1 MLIRTGLLLVL
12 ALGWFAPAEAT
23 ATAPAS
29 KPVPELAPTEDQ
41 GRAALWAT
49 RFLTRFHYKRVPLD
63 DAMSARILDRFLKS
77 LDGEKLFFLNSD
89 IDAFAAYRSGLDD
102 AIFAQDLAPPFAI
115 YQKFLAR
122 LDERTAYARGLL
134 AEGFDFSMAETWN
147 FDREHAAWATSNA
160 ELDALWHQRIKNDWL
175 RLKLAGKQAAAIR
188 ETLDKRYRGLRD
200 RAVDVDSEDV
210 FQSFMN
216 AYTEEIEPHTNY
228 FSPRTAENFNIQMR
242 LSLEGIGAVLQ
253 REDDYTLVRQVVKG
267 GPADKSGKIKV
278 GDRVV
283 GVGQGRDGPITEV
296 IGWRTDDVVDKIRG
310 KKGSVVRL
318 DVLPG
323 EASDDAKPTTLV
335 LVREKIKLEDQAAK
349 STLIESP
356 DGSHRIGV
364 ITLPTFYHDFEAAR
378 RGDTDSRSSTRD
390 VARLIAELKAK
401 KIDGLVM
408 DLRGNGGGSLT
419 EATDLSGL
427 FIKQGPVVQVRDSQ
441 GRVEVEADQ
450 DPGISWSGPLAV
462 LINRE
467 SASASEIFAAA
478 MQDYGRALIIGETS
492 FGKGT
497 VQNLLDLD
505 SGAQNETPK
514 FGQLKMTIA
523 QFFRIDGGSTQHKGV
538 VPDVAFPE
546 TWDPKDF
553 GESALD
559 NSLPW
564 TRIKPADYSRSGDLH
579 ELLPE
584 LVARHEARA
593 AKDKEFGWW
602 LEDLADYRK
611 QRDQKSLS
619 LLEADR
625 RAEREQRDQKREQRK
640 QARIAAGLDEKPVD
654 RALDDGLQA
663 DERPLTA
670 AAGEADEDKDA
681 KPDFLL
687 KEAARILTDAIDLV
701 STDRRLAERVKS
713 IDTSLVP

>member
-1 MLIRTGLLLVL
+1 
-12 ALGWFAPAEAT
+12 
-23 ATAPAS
+23 
-29 KPVPELAPTEDQ
+29 
-41 GRAALWAT
+41 
-49 RFLTRFHYKRVPLD
+49 
-63 DAMSARILDRFLKS
+63 
-77 LDGEKLFFLNSD
+77 
-89 IDAFAAYRSGLDD
+89 
-102 AIFAQDLAPPFAI
+102 
-115 YQKFLAR
+115 
-122 LDERTAYARGLL
+122 
-134 AEGFDFSMAETWN
+134 
-147 FDREHAAWATSNA
+147 
-160 ELDALWHQRIKNDWL
+160 
-175 RLKLAGKQAAAIR
+175 
-188 ETLDKRYRGLRD
+188 
-200 RAVDVDSEDV
+200 
-210 FQSFMN
+210 
-216 AYTEEIEPHTNY
+216 
-228 FSPRTAENFNIQMR
+228 
-242 LSLEGIGAVLQ
+242 
-253 REDDYTLVRQVVKG
+253 
-267 GPADKSGKIKV
+267 
-278 GDRVV
+278 
-283 GVGQGRDGPITEV
+283 
-296 IGWRTDDVVDKIRG
+296 
-310 KKGSVVRL
+310 
-318 DVLPG
+318 
-323 EASDDAKPTTLV
+323 
-335 LVREKIKLEDQAAK
+335 
-349 STLIESP
+349 
-356 DGSHRIGV
+356 
-364 ITLPTFYHDFEAAR
+364 
-378 RGDTDSRSSTRD
+378 
-390 VARLIAELKAK
+390 
-401 KIDGLVM
+401 
-408 DLRGNGGGSLT
+408 
-419 EATDLSGL
+419 
-427 FIKQGPVVQVRDSQ
+427 VQVRDSQ